1 MNNEYD
7 ARAFGVGVTHMLR
20 GAWRS
25 PEAVGD
31 YSRLFFTQNF
41 NKSPSKLNSMF
52 SLYTTKIRQ
61 NADLV
66 NAMSKCPFGK
76 PVVDCPFISYYE
88 MRNERKQIE
97 QIEVIPQEQLDDMR
111 RFHHACMQEL
121 VKTRK
126 ANFL

>member
-1 MNNEYD
+1 M
-7 ARAFGVGVTHMLR
+7 
-20 GAWRS
+20 S
-25 PEAVGD
+25 
-31 YSRLFFTQNF
+31 
-41 NKSPSKLNSMF
+41 

-66 NAMSKCPFGK
+66 NAMSKCPFGE
-76 PVVDCPFISYYE
+76 PIAECPFIPFYE
-88 MRNERKQIE
+88 MKNERKQIE
-97 QIEVIPQEQLDDMR
+97 QIEVIPQEELDDMR

>member
-1 MNNEYD
+1 MTL
-7 ARAFGVGVTHMLR
+7 ALLAWVSLICCVGLGGLQRQWVITH
-20 GAWRS
+20 AS
-25 PEAVGD
+25 
-31 YSRLFFTQNF
+31 FFTPHF
-41 NKSPSKLNSMF
+41 NKSPSKLNSMS

-66 NAMSKCPFGK
+66 NAISKCPFGE
-76 PVVDCPFISYYE
+76 PIAECPFISYYE

-97 QIEVIPQEQLDDMR
+97 QIEVIPQEELDDMR